1 MDRRNAIRTL
11 AGLGVGSVV
20 FQRSIAAMVQ
30 DGQEITPKMIA
41 DAEWVAGV
49 KLSAEDRKKTAQALG
64 RSAARIA
71 ELRNVPL
78 SNDVA
83 PAVHFKTLAGM
94 EKCVMSAEFLVLRW
108 LGVRNTQDMKL
119 LTLTNF

>member
-49 KLSAEDRKKTAQALG
+49 KLSEEDRKKTAQALG

-83 PAVHFKTLAGM
+83 PAVHFKTLAADPDGPIDLNRTPTWT
-94 EKCVMSAEFLVLRW
+94 ESNQPDRP
-108 LGVRNTQDMKL
+108 DDD
-119 LTLTNF
+119 